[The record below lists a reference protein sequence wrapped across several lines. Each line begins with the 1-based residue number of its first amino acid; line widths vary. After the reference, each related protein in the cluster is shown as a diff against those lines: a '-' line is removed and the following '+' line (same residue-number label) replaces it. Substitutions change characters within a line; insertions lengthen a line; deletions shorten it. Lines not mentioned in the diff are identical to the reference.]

1 MHLYEFTPSI
11 QVALF
16 MQGLL
21 RHSSV
26 SEESNGIDKAIYIN
40 ESYNNCLRFVLH
52 LYVAFESLYAD
63 EIVKKIFL
71 LKLVIFE
78 VS

>member
-1 MHLYEFTPSI
+1 M
-11 QVALF
+11 
-16 MQGLL
+16 
-21 RHSSV
+21 

-52 LYVAFESLYAD
+52 LYVEFESLCAD
-63 EIVKKIFL
+63 TIVKKIFL